1 MAVEL
6 IDFRTKITHE
16 TASLLDAISH
26 ATGKDRAEI
35 AREVLAEWAAAELHK
50 ATVIVRV
57 CGSEGAAGAAL
68 RRGAESTGTP

>member
-6 IDFRTKITHE
+6 IDFRTKITVE
-16 TASLLDAISH
+16 TASVFDAISH

-35 AREVLAEWAAAELHK
+35 AREVLAEGAAAELHK

-57 CGSEGAAGAAL
+57 CSSEGTGAAAT
-68 RRGAESTGTP
+68 RRPVDSTG